1 MNDGIDP
8 DLCSLSYVSVDQ
20 MAEVVAQFGRGAIMA
35 KINIELAYRLI
46 PVHPHD
52 RPLQAMPW
60 KGKVYIDAMLSFGL
74 RSAPKLFNVVADALE
89 WCVRTKGAR
98 VQLIFHYFDDF
109 LVLGAPDSPQCAQG
123 MAILAHS
130 SYPIHLQSQKQ
141 CCTALRH
148 TWQTRDSRHRPLNH
162 TLRG

>member
-8 DLCSLSYVSVDQ
+8 DLCSLSYLSVDQ

-35 KINIELAYRLI
+35 KINIESAYRLI

-52 RPLQAMPW
+52 HPLQAMQW
-60 KGKVYIDAMLSFGL
+60 KGKVYIDDLLSFGL
-74 RSAPKLFNVVADALE
+74 RSAPKLFNAVADALE

-130 SYPIHLQSQKQ
+130 SYPRSIS
-141 CCTALRH
+141 
-148 TWQTRDSRHRPLNH
+148 SHRNSAVQLCGIPGRPG
-162 TLRG
+162 TLATDH